1 MASPHASAPDGGCA
15 VSCDGRLRRKR
26 RRSVAKQTTK
36 RERKGNGLS
45 SENER
50 KRKDASQPSR
60 LHGVLRGGMAFTLAS
75 TLMLPTTALADEPSI
90 GSGTP
95 RSEQN
100 VVDELLKA
108 EQAQTASTDATSDG
122 VAEAAGEA
130 FCAASEADAEAPD
143 PNALIGSVAAGE
155 TDENSAGGGCC

>member
-1 MASPHASAPDGGCA
+1 
-15 VSCDGRLRRKR
+15 
-26 RRSVAKQTTK
+26 
-36 RERKGNGLS
+36 
-45 SENER
+45 
-50 KRKDASQPSR
+50 
-60 LHGVLRGGMAFTLAS
+60 MAFTLAS

-108 EQAQTASTDATSDG
+108 EQAQTASTDAMSDNA
-122 VAEAAGEA
+122 AEAAGEA
-130 FCAASEADAEAPD
+130 AGTDATSEATGEASGAAGEADVEALD
-143 PNALIGSVAAGE
+143 PNALIGSVAVGE

>member
-1 MASPHASAPDGGCA
+1 M
-15 VSCDGRLRRKR
+15 
-26 RRSVAKQTTK
+26 
-36 RERKGNGLS
+36 S

-50 KRKDASQPSR
+50 KRKGAFQPSR

-108 EQAQTASTDATSDG
+108 EQAQTASTDVTSDG
-122 VAEAAGEA
+122 VAEAAGA
-130 FCAASEADAEAPD
+130 AVRADAASETAGGASGTASEVDAESPD

-155 TDENSAGGGCC
+155 TDKNSAGGGCC

>member
-1 MASPHASAPDGGCA
+1 M
-15 VSCDGRLRRKR
+15 
-26 RRSVAKQTTK
+26 
-36 RERKGNGLS
+36 S

-155 TDENSAGGGCC
+155 TDENSAGGGGAANRPYRRR

>member
-1 MASPHASAPDGGCA
+1 M
-15 VSCDGRLRRKR
+15 
-26 RRSVAKQTTK
+26 
-36 RERKGNGLS
+36 S

-50 KRKDASQPSR
+50 KRKGASQPSR

-122 VAEAAGEA
+122 VVEATGEAAGMD
-130 FCAASEADAEAPD
+130 AASEATGEASGAADEADTEAPD

-155 TDENSAGGGCC
+155 TDENSAGGGGAANRPYRRR